1 MLVGLTHR
9 SASQLVGFV
18 SPECQHQILSEE
30 TCDGRIFFLWSCMNP
45 ARSRR
50 LATRLESNREHYVL
64 GLAAHI
70 FYFLPIEQGSGAVV
84 LFFSAVWFV
93 TCWWWHAASKHCQC
107 PQAHLPKSRQLTCR
121 LPTCRVQVSR
131 ASRSPLVARSLHV
144 ARQTYRNYDAWRVL
158 LDHAC
163 ATKSAQRAHSTNGA
177 RLVGGL
183 RSGCS
188 RFFCALLAARRRRR
202 KSLLR
207 GR

>member
-1 MLVGLTHR
+1 MWGRCLSKLLFCHVCKKLLILPTSMLVGLTHR

-93 TCWWWHAASKHCQC
+93 TCWWWHAQASTVN
-107 PQAHLPKSRQLTCR
+107 AHK
-121 LPTCRVQVSR
+121 PTCQSSAADMSPANLSCPGVSR
-131 ASRSPLVARSLHV
+131 VSV
-144 ARQTYRNYDAWRVL
+144 
-158 LDHAC
+158 
-163 ATKSAQRAHSTNGA
+163 
-177 RLVGGL
+177 
-183 RSGCS
+183 
-188 RFFCALLAARRRRR
+188 AARRALFACR
-202 KSLLR
+202 STNI
-207 GR
+207 